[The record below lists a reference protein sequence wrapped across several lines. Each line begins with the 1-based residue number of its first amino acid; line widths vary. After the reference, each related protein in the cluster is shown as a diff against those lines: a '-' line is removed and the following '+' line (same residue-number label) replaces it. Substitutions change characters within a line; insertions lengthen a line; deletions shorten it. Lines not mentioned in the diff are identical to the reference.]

1 MNYEMLTYRNTH
13 ALSFGSSDWNP
24 VIPRSV
30 NITPLRNF
38 LTLGF
43 WRSRRD
49 SNSRT
54 GFTRSGGLANR
65 SLHRLGYSS
74 IWYGNWESN
83 PDCRFRRPMPL
94 SFRLFPRSQKKD
106 NLFNKSLDFRLT
118 PIILLTYSGTEEIR
132 LSIKER
138 PIYFLPQEVSL
149 SILVWD
155 WLPNTF
161 HQSFS
166 KRNQFVF
173 NTNN

>member
-1 MNYEMLTYRNTH
+1 M
-13 ALSFGSSDWNP
+13 
-24 VIPRSV
+24 
-30 NITPLRNF
+30 TP
-38 LTLGF
+38 
-43 WRSRRD
+43 RSRRG

-118 PIILLTYSGTEEIR
+118 PNNSSNIFRHRGNKTEHKGATDILLTPRGFPLNSRMGLTTQY
-132 LSIKER
+132 LS
-138 PIYFLPQEVSL
+138 PIIQ
-149 SILVWD
+149 
-155 WLPNTF
+155 
-161 HQSFS
+161 
-166 KRNQFVF
+166 
-173 NTNN
+173 

>member
-1 MNYEMLTYRNTH
+1 MAQPLGLEPRHRFTDYCSLSKRVPYHQAQGYTYGEELPPKLDLLKQRIH
-13 ALSFGSSDWNP
+13 KF
-24 VIPRSV
+24 
-30 NITPLRNF
+30 TP
-38 LTLGF
+38 
-43 WRSRRD
+43 WRGRRG

-54 GFTRSGGLANR
+54 GFIRSSGLANR
-65 SLHRLGYSS
+65 PLHRLGYSRV
-74 IWYGNWESN
+74 WYGNWESN

-94 SFRLFPRSQKKD
+94 SLRLFPRSQKKD

-155 WLPNTF
+155 
-161 HQSFS
+161 
-166 KRNQFVF
+166 
-173 NTNN
+173 

>member
-1 MNYEMLTYRNTH
+1 MHGSHQT
-13 ALSFGSSDWNP
+13 AVFGP
-24 VIPRSV
+24 
-30 NITPLRNF
+30 
-38 LTLGF
+38 GG
-43 WRSRRD
+43 WRRGRD
-49 SNSRT
+49 SNSRPQL
-54 GFTRSGGLANR
+54 RSDALAVR
-65 SLHRLGYSS
+65 WFKPLTHLA

-83 PDCRFRRPMPL
+83 PDYRFRRPTPYPL
-94 SFRLFPRSQKKD
+94 DYSRIVKKD

-118 PIILLTYSGTEEIR
+118 LIILLTYSGTEEIR

-149 SILVWD
+149 STLVWD

-166 KRNQFVF
+166 KRNQSIF

>member
-1 MNYEMLTYRNTH
+1 M
-13 ALSFGSSDWNP
+13 
-24 VIPRSV
+24 
-30 NITPLRNF
+30 TP
-38 LTLGF
+38 
-43 WRSRRD
+43 RSRRD
-49 SNSRT
+49 LNSRT

-65 SLHRLGYSS
+65 SLHRLGYDS

-83 PDCRFRRPMPL
+83 PDYRFRRPMLYPL
-94 SFRLFPRSQKKD
+94 DYSRIVKKD

-118 PIILLTYSGTEEIR
+118 LIILLTYSGTEEIR

-149 SILVWD
+149 STLVWD

-166 KRNQFVF
+166 KRNQSIF